1 MLSARSILFAA
12 AILIGYFYFLSSEY
26 KDRTLD
32 SMAKLIQ
39 TQDKYHPIQ
48 PPPQK
53 IEMASQAPAEPPA
66 PAGAVQSALLA
77 AAIEQ
82 DKAKVVLPPQEE
94 ALEHLSP
101 STEQLRRY
109 ATNDFFIQGQGSF
122 QVLRLRAISKY
133 SYTEEMGTV
142 IDQKMNLVFFDPSE
156 SSATAKPMTFPV
168 VMKSSNGQLGILS
181 GTLLVTMKDIQQAGL
196 LAQRFGLALKA
207 QDNSLGLAYLGAPRA
222 DEVSELINSLRQ
234 DPAVKSV
241 EAEIVQNWKKR

>member
-1 MLSARSILFAA
+1 MFSARSILFAA
-12 AILIGYFYFLSSEY
+12 AILIGYFYFLSSEH
-26 KDRTLD
+26 KDRALN
-32 SMAKLIQ
+32 SMAKLIE

-53 IEMASQAPAEPPA
+53 IEMASQAPAEPATPS
-66 PAGAVQSALLA
+66 AVQSALLA

-82 DKAKVVLPPQEE
+82 DKAKVVLPSQEE
-94 ALEHLSP
+94 ELEHLSP
-101 STEQLRRY
+101 STDQLRRY
-109 ATNDFFIQGQGSF
+109 ATNNFFIQGQGSF

-133 SYTEEMGTV
+133 SYTDEMGTV
-142 IDQKMNLVFFDPSE
+142 VDQKMNLVFFDPSE
-156 SSATAKPMTFPV
+156 SSAAAKPMTFPV

-181 GTLLVTMKDIQQAGL
+181 GTLLVAMKDIQQAGL

-222 DEVSELINSLRQ
+222 DEVGELISNLRQ